1 MDLHHNLF
9 YSYRGP
15 NADSA
20 DRDPQLE
27 NNLTKALIN
36 TLSLGGEAVWR
47 PFLANIGLP
56 TVTHAAFLLQR
67 RDLPSGSACK
77 KRNRVLLGISK
88 VKSDWAPDLGLC
100 PASSIPD
107 AWIFGD
113 GFAVL
118 VESKISGDFSSD
130 QMRAHLACLG
140 ASTPPRFVK
149 RTWREIHS
157 FFRTLLPQ
165 MTDASSRLL
174 VSQFVQFL
182 EYSAMAE
189 FTGFQP
195 DHFHYFLMHD
205 DDDARR
211 WVREQM
217 QSFASQVRTSLQ
229 AFAPFYEDCDVG
241 VLRLADSSCWAAFGP
256 RPPEYRKVTHQTVS
270 LHSDGLRVFANTE
283 LKSATDR
290 LKNVLMHS
298 ESEFRRALQHL
309 HEFDPFE
316 LVLQERV
323 QRQASLY
330 EYTPKIQ
337 LHSSMLV
344 EATGDVA
351 WSAFTQTVN
360 RLPLPYL
367 RIERLVPAAKLIE
380 LSKCDK
386 AGQHVEEI
394 LKQNHTVVSLLNKSR
409 E

>member
-15 NADSA
+15 NTDTA
-20 DRDPQLE
+20 DRDRQLE

-36 TLSLGGEAVWR
+36 TLCLGGDAVWR
-47 PFLANIGLP
+47 PFLEDLGLRAAP
-56 TVTHAAFLLQR
+56 HARFLLQR
-67 RDLPSGSACK
+67 RDLPSGSAFK
-77 KRNRVLLGISK
+77 KRDRVLLGISTL
-88 VKSDWAPDLGLC
+88 KSGWEPGSGLYSAY
-100 PASSIPD
+100 ASVPD
-107 AWIFGD
+107 AWIYGD

-118 VESKISGDFSSD
+118 VECKVSGDFSDD
-130 QMRAHLACLG
+130 QMSSHLACLG
-140 ASTPPRFVK
+140 ASSPPKFVK
-149 RTWREIHS
+149 KTWREIRS
-157 FFRTLLPQ
+157 FFRALLPK
-165 MTDASSRLL
+165 MISASSRLL

-182 EYSAMAE
+182 EYSAVSE

-217 QSFASQVRTSLQ
+217 ESFAAQVQASLQ
-229 AFAPFYEDCDVG
+229 ASAPFYEACEVG

-256 RPPEYRKVTHQTVS
+256 RTPEYRKVTHQTVS
-270 LHSDGLRVFANTE
+270 LRSDGLRVFVNTE

-290 LKNVLMHS
+290 LKDVLRHS
-298 ESEFRRALQHL
+298 ESEFRGALQHL
-309 HEFDPFE
+309 HEFSPFE
-316 LVLQERV
+316 LVLNERI

-330 EYTPKIQ
+330 DYTPKMQ

-351 WSAFTQTVN
+351 WKAFTQTVD

-367 RIERLVPAAKLIE
+367 RMERLVPAATLIE
-380 LSKCDK
+380 LSKTDK
-386 AGQHVEEI
+386 AVQHVEDI
-394 LKQNHTVVSLLNKSR
+394 LRQNHAVVGLLNES
-409 E
+409 